1 MLQLQQFKINFKSI
15 FLLMQILYIYFLVYY
30 FKFIFLVFPGVTV
43 CNIPGDCGKCFYVY
57 VSMFYYRKK
66 SFSKESFFD
75 LYKYLYLWK
84 SHVSLS
90 GWYSKFVS
98 KKIFRGSITDFQTG
112 LFRWRWKSFNM
123 RIYKYFLS
131 WFVIIFVTC
140 EIFGVLKLQ

>member
-75 LYKYLYLWK
+75 LCKYLYLRK

-90 GWYSKFVS
+90 G
-98 KKIFRGSITDFQTG
+98 
-112 LFRWRWKSFNM
+112 
-123 RIYKYFLS
+123 
-131 WFVIIFVTC
+131 
-140 EIFGVLKLQ
+140 